1 MSLFYKIFLVNAVLL
16 LSSSAQALSVGQG
29 SDFETGTLEGWG
41 VELSVTPSIIA
52 DNGPSAAGSN
62 AIEISASGLNGA
74 GSKLVTLNR
83 QTPWTGAISSDVTAL
98 TMDLKHT
105 SGSDLLIRFAI
116 GDGGTWYASNTPHSL
131 LSGGDWEQAFFSL
144 SDLTKVSGS
153 ANLVD
158 VINNV
163 TEVRLLHSLTANF
176 KGDVIAASFAVDNI
190 SAVPVPAAVW
200 LFASALGLL
209 GIKRRKTI

>member
-41 VELSVTPSIIA
+41 VGLSVTPSIIA

>member
-1 MSLFYKIFLVNAVLL
+1 MSLFYKIFLFNAVLL

-41 VELSVTPSIIA
+41 VGLSVTPSIIA

-83 QTPWTGAISSDVTAL
+83 QTPWTGAISSDVTAV